1 MSMNDAQTWLGQ
13 YFSVLW
19 IWGAYLLVF
28 TALEWVYPAE
38 RAQPVRN
45 RVFNLHYLLWSQAL
59 MLMLVPPLTVLIV
72 GGLKTE
78 YPHAFGW
85 VHDLSTA
92 YLMWFTLVYYLAF
105 DLLYYGFHRL
115 QHTWPLLWRQH
126 ELHHSD
132 RSLNATTAARHHW
145 LEEPL
150 RVFTMALPLA
160 LLFDAPPQIIGLAS
174 ILFGAWGFFI
184 HANLRLR
191 LGPLS
196 SVICGPQVHRIH
208 HSLLPQHRDKNF
220 AAFFPIW
227 DRIFGTWCAPQANE
241 FPPTGMHDVEHQ
253 TIGHALFSPFGYRGK
268 AHSDAKASRDS
279 ESIADAGSPRLHP
292 KLDDLGGSE

>member
-1 MSMNDAQTWLGQ
+1 MNLAEAQIWFGQ
-13 YFSVLW
+13 YLSVLW

-28 TALEWVYPAE
+28 SVLEWAYPAE
-38 RAQPVRN
+38 RAQPMRA
-45 RVFNLHYLLWSQAL
+45 RAFNVHYLLWSQAL
-59 MLMLVPPLTVLIV
+59 TLILVPPLTVFIV
-72 GGLKTE
+72 DGLKAQ

-85 VHDLSTA
+85 VQATSTPG
-92 YLMWFTLVYYLAF
+92 LIWFTLIYYLLF
-105 DLLYYGFHRL
+105 DLLYYAFHRL

-126 ELHHSD
+126 VLHHSE

-184 HANLRLR
+184 HANLRIQ

-196 SVICGPQVHRIH
+196 AVICGPQVHRIH
-208 HSLLPQHRDKNF
+208 HSMLEQHHDKNF

-227 DRIFGTWCAPQANE
+227 DRLFGTWCAPQAGE
-241 FPPTGMHDVEHQ
+241 FPPTGVHDVEHR
-253 TIGHALFSPFGYRGK
+253 TIRQALLWPFGYRGL
-268 AHSDAKASRDS
+268 AANQRSTEADEDRRD
-279 ESIADAGSPRLHP
+279 
-292 KLDDLGGSE
+292 